1 MSSSFDLMLDQVHR
15 GKPAMQLLEL
25 SPAVLKGVSE
35 GDAQHLRDAFGIQTI
50 RQLAELRFSGWARA
64 IFAAARGL
72 PGFDPGPPPDWEIFF
87 AAAPIDHYVQHPSQ
101 RFRLDFGPV
110 YYRGRLD
117 GTARV
122 IVVGQDPAANEILA
136 HRVFVGSSGQRVQ
149 GLLAKLGLTRSY
161 TMLNTFLFSIFQQF
175 DPEMRNISLEPEVL
189 GHRNAFLDRLAAQN
203 PIQAVIAVGGGARH
217 AVDQWPGAQALP
229 VFEIS
234 HPAALD
240 QAALLATW
248 NNALP
253 GLQAGVEADDDGQV
267 DPTPYGNAFTPQDH
281 VAIPRHD
288 LPFGLPD
295 WHGVGSHGSRDGNKK
310 IIWNAP

>member
-1 MSSSFDLMLDQVHR
+1 MSSSFDRMLDQAHR
-15 GKPAMQLLEL
+15 GKAAVELLGL
-25 SPAVLKGVSE
+25 SPAALKGVSE
-35 GDAQHLRDAFGIQTI
+35 SDAQHLQAAFGIRTI
-50 RQLAELRFSGWARA
+50 RQLAELRSAGWARA
-64 IFAAARGL
+64 ILAGGRGA
-72 PGFDPGPPPDWEIFF
+72 PGFDPGPPPDWETFF
-87 AAAPIDHYVQHPSQ
+87 AVAPIDHYVQHPSQ

-136 HRVFVGSSGQRVQ
+136 HRVFAGSSGQRVQ

-175 DPEMRNISLEPEVL
+175 DQEMRAISLEPEVL
-189 GHRNAFLDRLAAQN
+189 GFRNAFLDRLAGQN
-203 PIQAVIAVGGGARH
+203 PIQAVIAVGNGSKH
-217 AVDQWPGAQALP
+217 AVDQWPGGQALP
-229 VFEIS
+229 VFEIA

-240 QAALLATW
+240 QSALLATW
-248 NNALP
+248 NAALP
-253 GLQAGVEADDDGQV
+253 GLRAVVEADDDGQV
-267 DPTPYGNAFTPQDH
+267 DSTPYGNAFTPQDE

-295 WHGVGSHGSRDGNKK
+295 WQGVGSHGSRDGNKK
-310 IIWNAP
+310 IIWTAP